1 MSDLL
6 RDRYLTTLEVRQV
19 LPYPPHGLTRE
30 LRRRGIVPIGSECTT
45 AHGGAVLIWRTAD
58 ILPLIP
64 IYSAS
69 PAERRRNGTIQW
81 GIQYRKQR
89 RSACAGT

>member
-1 MSDLL
+1 MTDLL

-19 LPYPPHGLTRE
+19 LPYPPNGLTRE
-30 LRRRGIVPIGSECTT
+30 LRRRGIVPIGSES
-45 AHGGAVLIWRTAD
+45 ANADGGGAVLVWRTAD

-89 RSACAGT
+89 RSA